1 MGTNPADLSR
11 AVREVLVERVGVGV
25 GPDELRDDDL
35 LIEDL
40 GLDSEALLSL
50 VIGLEDR
57 FDVEIPDT
65 DISLAHLGTISR
77 MVDYL
82 SGAGVS

>member
-1 MGTNPADLSR
+1 MPF
-11 AVREVLVERVGVGV
+11 VRSSSSASVGVWA
-25 GPDELRDDDL
+25 PTSSRDDDL

-65 DISLAHLGTISR
+65 DVSLAHLGTISR